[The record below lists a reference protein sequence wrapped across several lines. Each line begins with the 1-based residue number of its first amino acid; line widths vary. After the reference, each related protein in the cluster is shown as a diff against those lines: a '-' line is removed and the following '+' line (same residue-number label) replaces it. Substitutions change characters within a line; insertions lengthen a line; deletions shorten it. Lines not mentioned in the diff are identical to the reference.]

1 MKNREYHSEDEL
13 LRKGEELISKS
24 LFDIHGNLSQKK
36 YPGKGGFGNKV
47 EELHYQIENN
57 NRQEPDVA
65 NLGIEIKTNSL
76 KRLLNK
82 AIVAKE
88 RVVLGM
94 IDFSEL
100 VLEDFDTSSYLKK
113 NRIILFN
120 MYLYDK
126 NLKDY
131 DYRFLLVDIIKIS
144 KEDVDVIKRDWNII
158 KGKAQN
164 LKAEEISQSDT
175 EYLAAVTKGGKNQK
189 PQPYQVGS
197 KVGKAKRRAFAY
209 KGPFINHLLQDY
221 SLIKEDGKEYF
232 VKNKKP
238 KKYFKIMTSVHD
250 GNIGKAVEEKF
261 SSFIGLE
268 DIKIADFFGY
278 KDSFL
283 KAIDK
288 SRWHWNTSLILT
300 GKRKKYLSNYIEEFS
315 KSGLTVKTIRV
326 SSDNTPKEEI
336 SFRTQ
341 DYILD
346 EKSLWEES
354 SLYEEFGR
362 KFLWVIYKEKEN
374 NRFYLEKIFF
384 WSMPDLDLIHV
395 EKKWNELKAM
405 FIKKDFRSSYFDNED
420 SFYFLKIKDRF
431 GGQNKKHN
439 EISVTSLSHWFR
451 KNYVKK
457 LIETN

>member
-126 NLKDY
+126 NLKDC

-209 KGPFINHLLQDY
+209 KGPFINHLL
-221 SLIKEDGKEYF
+221 
-232 VKNKKP
+232 
-238 KKYFKIMTSVHD
+238 H
-250 GNIGKAVEEKF
+250 
-261 SSFIGLE
+261 
-268 DIKIADFFGY
+268 
-278 KDSFL
+278 
-283 KAIDK
+283 
-288 SRWHWNTSLILT
+288 
-300 GKRKKYLSNYIEEFS
+300 
-315 KSGLTVKTIRV
+315 
-326 SSDNTPKEEI
+326 
-336 SFRTQ
+336 
-341 DYILD
+341 
-346 EKSLWEES
+346 
-354 SLYEEFGR
+354 
-362 KFLWVIYKEKEN
+362 
-374 NRFYLEKIFF
+374 
-384 WSMPDLDLIHV
+384 
-395 EKKWNELKAM
+395 
-405 FIKKDFRSSYFDNED
+405 
-420 SFYFLKIKDRF
+420 
-431 GGQNKKHN
+431 
-439 EISVTSLSHWFR
+439 
-451 KNYVKK
+451 
-457 LIETN
+457 